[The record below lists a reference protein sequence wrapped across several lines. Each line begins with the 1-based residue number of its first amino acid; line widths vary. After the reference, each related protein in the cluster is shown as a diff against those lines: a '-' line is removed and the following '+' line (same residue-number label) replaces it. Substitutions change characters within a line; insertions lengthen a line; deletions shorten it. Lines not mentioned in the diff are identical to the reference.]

1 MLRHVAVAEMS
12 HVSILALLLYCN
24 SGPSFVS
31 PSRVRLMH
39 CTLRSSVIQKKSL
52 SLDPQGALMVA
63 LLQNRWQQPFIKSQW
78 LLSLVNCSAI
88 IAQTHA
94 QPNPH
99 ISVKSYMCP
108 QTYCLIH
115 SYGLCTLKH
124 KHIHTYRE
132 RERERERERLK
143 ETWGTLSAYVC
154 FVWWELWAHIH
165 SSSRSTVPPEAAS
178 SASFSSPS
186 VQLNSSTQKQP
197 QLTLSVS
204 HNRS

>member
-12 HVSILALLLYCN
+12 RVSILALLLYCN

-39 CTLRSSVIQKKSL
+39 CTLRFSVIQKKSL

-63 LLQNRWQQPFIKSQW
+63 LLQNRWQQPFIKGQW
-78 LLSLVNCSAI
+78 LLSLVNRGAI

-108 QTYCLIH
+108 QTNCLIH

-124 KHIHTYRE
+124 KHIHILE
-132 RERERERERLK
+132 RERETQTVEARWVCMCVCMMGAVSRHPQL
-143 ETWGTLSAYVC
+143 LS
-154 FVWWELWAHIH
+154 LH
-165 SSSRSTVPPEAAS
+165 SSSWSSIQRFLLISQRATQLIRPETTPAH
-178 SASFSSPS
+178 F
-186 VQLNSSTQKQP
+186 VCLTQ
-197 QLTLSVS
+197 
-204 HNRS
+204 